1 MRTVVIIAAAAVAAD
16 TRRRCIRI
24 EIDTHTVAKI
34 DSNRTKSAACNF
46 IFTHHE
52 RDSIQRVK

>member
-1 MRTVVIIAAAAVAAD
+1 MVIIAVAAAVAAD

-34 DSNRTKSAACNF
+34 DNTRTKSAACNF
-46 IFTHHE
+46 ILTHE

>member
-1 MRTVVIIAAAAVAAD
+1 MRTAVIIAAAAVVAD

-34 DSNRTKSAACNF
+34 DNTRTKSACNF
-46 IFTHHE
+46 IFTHE

>member
-1 MRTVVIIAAAAVAAD
+1 MVIIAAAAVVAD

-46 IFTHHE
+46 IY
-52 RDSIQRVK
+52 SS

>member
-1 MRTVVIIAAAAVAAD
+1 MVIIAAAAVAAD

-34 DSNRTKSAACNF
+34 DNTRTKSAACNF